1 MRRRDVKTHRSSS
14 LWTSILNIQPLPSI
28 PTLVHVGLQTPPRSS
43 RSLLP
48 SLGDGVHILSHHL
61 DSLYLRFQPLLPTA
75 MKNHIR
81 GTPPTIQAGV
91 LATNVLLA
99 VPTPT
104 ALRDI
109 AEQEAPSS
117 HAPITSAR
125 PPRNN
130 MHDAIP
136 EVKITGP
143 SRNQSLNP
151 SIASDPSRLQVRDLR
166 KQAQRAQRQRRLQS
180 RQIKQQVETA
190 DGVPKETSFCA

>member
-1 MRRRDVKTHRSSS
+1 MRRRDVKTDVSSS
-14 LWTSILNIQPLPSI
+14 LRTSILTIPPLPSI
-28 PTLVHVGLQTPPRSS
+28 STLVPVGLQAHPRSS

-48 SLGDGVHILSHHL
+48 SSFDGVHILSPL
-61 DSLYLRFQPLLPTA
+61 PGSLYLRFQPLPPTA
-75 MKNHIR
+75 MKNPFAD
-81 GTPPTIQAGV
+81 PPPSIQAAL